1 VLAEAIFFL
10 MSTSKLGHEKA
21 WCSFIARCAA
31 TSKTVLLVL
40 VIWRVDWLT
49 SFWFHVRIPVERPG
63 FLYNKVFLRA
73 LRGCHHS
80 FSLPT
85 PYRPFAAFLTLSFL
99 AQF

>member
-1 VLAEAIFFL
+1 
-10 MSTSKLGHEKA
+10 
-21 WCSFIARCAA
+21 
-31 TSKTVLLVL
+31 LVF

-85 PYRPFAAFLTLSFL
+85 RYRPSFAAFLTLSFL

>member
-1 VLAEAIFFL
+1 
-10 MSTSKLGHEKA
+10 
-21 WCSFIARCAA
+21 
-31 TSKTVLLVL
+31 VLLVF

-49 SFWFHVRIPVERPG
+49 SFWFHVRIPVERSG
-63 FLYNKVFLRA
+63 FLYNKEVFLRA

-85 PYRPFAAFLTLSFL
+85 RYRPSFAAFLTLSFL